1 LSNGRLFN
9 VALKRAELQGGRFPN
24 RPFFV
29 GGLEAA
35 VPCSFQTQRRS
46 STYHR
51 VKQFWLVKSEPS
63 AYSWAN
69 LVADGKT
76 AWTGVRNYT
85 ARNNLR
91 AMRKGDAV
99 LYYHS
104 VTDKAVFGIAK
115 VIREAYP
122 DSTATEGDWS
132 AVDLA
137 PEKAL
142 PKPVSLDEIKRNP
155 KLKETALLRLSRLS
169 VQPVT
174 AAQFGEITR
183 MGQR

>member
-1 LSNGRLFN
+1 MKN
-9 VALKRAELQGGRFPN
+9 
-24 RPFFV
+24 
-29 GGLEAA
+29 
-35 VPCSFQTQRRS
+35 
-46 STYHR
+46 Y
-51 VKQFWLVKSEPS
+51 WLVKSEPS

-76 AWTGVRNYT
+76 AWTGVRNFT

-99 LYYHS
+99 LFYHS
-104 VTDKAVFGIAK
+104 VVGKEIVGVAK
-115 VIREAYP
+115 VVREAYA
-122 DSTATEGDWS
+122 DSSAKESDWS

-142 PKPVSLDEIKRNP
+142 PKPVTLDEIKRNP
-155 KLKETALLRLSRLS
+155 KLKEMVLLRLSRLS

-174 AAQFGEITR
+174 KTQFEEILR
-183 MGQR
+183 MSKRRY